1 MPSNVPLANGCFLAG
16 GATKELWDAT
26 NSALTWVEQRDAK
39 LLGSSF
45 FSIGQ
50 KAGTLSMILKGRAR
64 AAAAELSKRSKA
76 ARETLRGKRTLTKP
90 QRKAYEAEIFRMKD
104 RSYWLEV
111 AAKAH
116 CGDRMARQ
124 SMVRSKVPSLT
135 TKPPGK
141 TSRAPAK

>member
-1 MPSNVPLANGCFLAG
+1 MPSDRSRENGCFLAG
-16 GATKELWDAT
+16 GTTKELWDAT
-26 NSALTWVEQRDAK
+26 NSALTWVEQGDAK

-45 FSIGQ
+45 FYIGQ
-50 KAGTLSMILKGRAR
+50 KAGALSMVLKGRAR

-76 ARETLRGKRTLTKP
+76 TRETLRGKRTLTKP

-124 SMVRSKVPSLT
+124 SMVRSEVPSLT
-135 TKPPGK
+135 TKPHGK
-141 TSRAPAK
+141 NSKAPAK